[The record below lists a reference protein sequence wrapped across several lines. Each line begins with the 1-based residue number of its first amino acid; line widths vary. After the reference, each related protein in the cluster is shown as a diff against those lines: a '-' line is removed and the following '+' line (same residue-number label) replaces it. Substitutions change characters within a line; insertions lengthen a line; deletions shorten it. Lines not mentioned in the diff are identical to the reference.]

1 VRADRSTV
9 VRTLDF
15 LRDLLGRKR
24 AKISA
29 VFHAKIEDLT
39 REFEGK
45 LVEIEEVEGSLRAV
59 QGNTSK
65 RSAKEFT
72 KLLRELYKDLRFYTS
87 EEESQ
92 MDLFFVNAKHFLLEG
107 IDTNNSLI
115 KNQEDM
121 RVLDE
126 GFNGAF
132 FSLKLIFKAS
142 RDGFR
147 PSDFHRLCN
156 GIPNTLNILESEHG
170 KIFGGFTSLVW
181 ANSGGWLPDAK
192 AWIFSL
198 THKTVHRQYKNFNQC
213 VFHSQNE
220 CSTFYDFFMEGDC
233 SQTTGTSHFGG
244 TY

>member
-1 VRADRSTV
+1 MVRADRSTV

-45 LVEIEEVEGSLRAV
+45 LAEIEEVEGSLRAV
-59 QGNTSK
+59 QGNGSK

-72 KLLRELYKDLRFYTS
+72 TLLRELYKDLRFYTS

-115 KNQEDM
+115 KN
-121 RVLDE
+121 
-126 GFNGAF
+126 
-132 FSLKLIFKAS
+132 
-142 RDGFR
+142 
-147 PSDFHRLCN
+147 
-156 GIPNTLNILESEHG
+156 
-170 KIFGGFTSLVW
+170 
-181 ANSGGWLPDAK
+181 
-192 AWIFSL
+192 
-198 THKTVHRQYKNFNQC
+198 
-213 VFHSQNE
+213 
-220 CSTFYDFFMEGDC
+220 
-233 SQTTGTSHFGG
+233 
-244 TY
+244 